1 MTGSRLDGKVQNQS
15 AAGRS
20 KIEQLVSRVYSL
32 MVRCKQILFKS
43 TQRNQGRL
51 AQGGE
56 IRGRG
61 GQAAWE
67 PGEGAQVAGKL
78 ENTGSGKAEVT
89 PPAYLRRGVLREQT
103 AATSWREKKVE
114 LVRKRLRGM
123 E

>member
-1 MTGSRLDGKVQNQS
+1 
-15 AAGRS
+15 
-20 KIEQLVSRVYSL
+20 
-32 MVRCKQILFKS
+32 MVRRKQILFKS

-89 PPAYLRRGVLREQT
+89 PPPAYLWRGVLREQT
-103 AATSWREKKVE
+103 AATSWREKKKVE
-114 LVRKRLRGM
+114 LVRKRLRGTERQVICVPM
-123 E
+123 KEQGAGVNGRTQ